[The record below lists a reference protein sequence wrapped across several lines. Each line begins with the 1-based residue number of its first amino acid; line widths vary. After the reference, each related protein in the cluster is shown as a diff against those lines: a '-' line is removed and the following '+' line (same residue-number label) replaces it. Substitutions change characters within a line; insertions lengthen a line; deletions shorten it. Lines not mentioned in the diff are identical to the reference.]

1 MTLKVT
7 KPSPLMDI
15 VVNTW
20 IEIDLLVPNPNLKF
34 AQALFLVPKPEGK
47 IRPIIDYSPW
57 TQYIIAPRFSLLSAG
72 SAIRRI
78 PLGYLMIKVDLVSG
92 FHLIPL
98 AKSSY
103 NHNGISY
110 RGTKYSHQT
119 PHGPRSCTLSISEVR
134 RGCTG

>member
-1 MTLKVT
+1 
-7 KPSPLMDI
+7 MDI

-47 IRPIIDYSPW
+47 IRLIIDYSPW

-78 PLGYLMIKVDLVSG
+78 PLGY
-92 FHLIPL
+92 
-98 AKSSY
+98 
-103 NHNGISY
+103 
-110 RGTKYSHQT
+110 
-119 PHGPRSCTLSISEVR
+119 
-134 RGCTG
+134 